1 VIWGRSIPDAL
12 LQRRYFHT
20 RLDQEC
26 QRARRTGGSVSV
38 AVLSL
43 DGLSDVRA
51 EGRAA
56 SGDAAMQALSAH
68 VAARLRAMD
77 IGCRIGE
84 DELAAILPEVEGI
97 DAFRVGERL
106 RASLREDP
114 MLAGAFTL
122 SVGVASF
129 PDQAAGADELAAHAR
144 SAMAWARLHDGD
156 RTFLFHREA
165 AAILD
170 AEQQRR
176 AADEESLLATL
187 LALADSVDARHASG
201 GGHSERVGRLAEAM
215 AAELG
220 FPAEHCA
227 RVGLAGRLHDLGKA
241 GMRREI
247 VVAEGPLS
255 EGDITELRRHPEIG
269 GRMLG
274 GCALEDLVPWVRHH
288 HERADGDGFP
298 DGLVGDC
305 IPLGARIIAAA
316 DRFDRLVH
324 GTASD
329 APLSV
334 ERALARVDDAA
345 GPDLDAGPSRRLP
358 PSCAAPRTPR
368 APTWRV
374 RDHRGGACGRTRGH
388 GDPVVGRGRRRAH
401 VGPIN
406 SRPGHARRA
415 RGRSRV
421 DAPDRERVGRSPSS
435 RPGDAPRLERD
446 PRFGGRNARPGPR
459 AHRHRQPAC
468 PASGD
473 QHVFAACGVAA
484 RLRLPAMA
492 LVSRARTSP
501 ARLSWSPSTPIPRSD
516 RRRTWPV

>member
-1 VIWGRSIPDAL
+1 M
-12 LQRRYFHT
+12 
-20 RLDQEC
+20 
-26 QRARRTGGSVSV
+26 SV

-305 IPLGARIIAAA
+305 IPL
-316 DRFDRLVH
+316 
-324 GTASD
+324 
-329 APLSV
+329 
-334 ERALARVDDAA
+334 ERAS
-345 GPDLDAGPSRRLP
+345 SRRP
-358 PSCAAPRTPR
+358 TGSTDWFTAPRAMRRCRWSARWRVSTTPR
-368 APTWRV
+368 APIWMPGR
-374 RDHRGGACGRTRGH
+374 RGAC
-388 GDPVVGRGRRRAH
+388 RRRA
-401 VGPIN
+401 P
-406 SRPGHARRA
+406 RRA
-415 RGRSRV
+415 R
-421 DAPDRERVGRSPSS
+421 PERRHGGCVTTAAARAAARAGTVTPS
-435 RPGDAPRLERD
+435 L
-446 PRFGGRNARPGPR
+446 
-459 AHRHRQPAC
+459 
-468 PASGD
+468 
-473 QHVFAACGVAA
+473 VAA
-484 RLRLPAMA
+484 AAERMSAPSIVVQDTLVALEDGRASMRQIASAWGAARARAQVMRLGSSAIHGSAAGTLDQA
-492 LVSRARTSP
+492 LVRIGTANLRAQLLATSTYSLL
-501 ARLSWSPSTPIPRSD
+501 AGSLRVYGC
-516 RRRTWPV
+516 RRWP